1 MDDTSDIFRLIAKAS
16 SEMGLGVLVI
26 GGHAVNAYGYTR
38 TTLDLDFLVCADD
51 LAAWRTKFES
61 FGYCWVG
68 QTNAFAKFLP
78 ERGSMAPFPVDL
90 MLVDHSTWELMSSR
104 KRTMPFGQVSLQVP
118 DPLHLIALK
127 LHAMRNAER
136 RMSGKDLP
144 DILQILR
151 ICNIDPDGAAF
162 QAVLDRH
169 ANDETRFLLKTFL
182 ESG

>member
-1 MDDTSDIFRLIAKAS
+1 MDESANIFQCIADAS
-16 SEMGLGVLVI
+16 SETGLGMLVI

-51 LAAWRTKFES
+51 LAAWRTKLES
-61 FGYCWVG
+61 FGYRWVG
-68 QTNAFAKFLP
+68 QTSVFAKFLP
-78 ERGSMAPFPVDL
+78 EKGSSALFPVDL
-90 MLVDHSTWELMSSR
+90 MLVDRSTYELMASR
-104 KRTMPFGQVSLQVP
+104 QRLMSFGQVSLPVP
-118 DPLHLIALK
+118 APLHLIALK

-151 ICNIDPDGAAF
+151 ICNIDPNEAAF

-169 ANDETRFLLKTFL
+169 ANDETRSLLKSFL
-182 ESG
+182 GGQ